1 MVCTDKR
8 FGTIKFFEIFFCIF
22 WILPSKN
29 DLSWKKSFLDFAN
42 DPPFIS
48 NSGGK
53 QKIFKRRF
61 FKPVC
66 NFGNQGLAFWNVY
79 VTIRHRI
86 FLSSD
91 YVVELIFSSYKF
103 GCLPSTFLLIQEI
116 NKVALLE
123 GSNIIDL
130 VNDNGYKKIFY

>member
-1 MVCTDKR
+1 MRNAEDGANSWEKTR
-8 FGTIKFFEIFFCIF
+8 NNFEMEC
-22 WILPSKN
+22 
-29 DLSWKKSFLDFAN
+29 DLYWTQQN
-42 DPPFIS
+42 
-48 NSGGK
+48 
-53 QKIFKRRF
+53 
-61 FKPVC
+61 
-66 NFGNQGLAFWNVY
+66 
-79 VTIRHRI
+79 
-86 FLSSD
+86 SD